1 MPYTTDDIVDLIM
14 DRNPTE
20 LQKAVDEI
28 MTAKASDAVEVRKH
42 QLGAMIS
49 KEFDNAE

>member
-1 MPYTTDDIVDLIM
+1 MPYTTDNIVDFIM

-28 MTAKASDAVEVRKH
+28 MASKVNDALEVRKH
-42 QLGAMIS
+42 HLGNAFS
-49 KEFDNAE
+49 KEFNNAE